1 MADTSSP
8 QPFTLE
14 RLRRDIAELLYVD
27 ADDVEVDVNV
37 FHQGLDSVRMMMLVE
52 GWRADGAEVG
62 FAELA
67 ERPTLNDWSALL
79 APAGA
84 PHARA

>member
-1 MADTSSP
+1 MTDTSRP

-14 RLRRDIAELLYVD
+14 RVRKDVAEVLYVETD
-27 ADDVEVDVNV
+27 EVEVDENV
-37 FHQGLDSVRMMMLVE
+37 FDQGLDSVRMMTLVE
-52 GWRADGAEVG
+52 GWRADGAEAG

-67 ERPTLNDWSALL
+67 ERPTLTAWVTLL